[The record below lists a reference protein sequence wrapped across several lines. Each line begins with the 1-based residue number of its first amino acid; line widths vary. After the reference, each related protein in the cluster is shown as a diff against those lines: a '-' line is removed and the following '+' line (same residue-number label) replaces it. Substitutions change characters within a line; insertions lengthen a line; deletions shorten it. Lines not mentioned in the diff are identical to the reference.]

1 MIDKETYE
9 EAVAGILVDLEYIE
23 EALSALKSPERTER
37 DRYLAIAVTELEKL
51 QAFVGYYLDK

>member
-1 MIDKETYE
+1 M
-9 EAVAGILVDLEYIE
+9 DLEYIG

-37 DRYLAIAVTELEKL
+37 DRYLAVAVTELEKL

>member
-9 EAVAGILVDLEYIE
+9 EAVAGILVDLEYIG